1 MVYVNYTELR
11 QNLAR
16 YMDEVCD
23 RHAPLVVTRQN
34 ARPVVLISQEEYD
47 RMAET
52 LHLMRS
58 PRNALRLL
66 QAMENTQAGRLIER
80 KLMLRA
86 TTIPTPAPKPT
97 WMTMSV
103 HDEAL
108 VGCRV
113 RGKSICGG
121 KKLTGRSRRESTN

>member
-1 MVYVNYTELR
+1 MGHVNYTDLR

-16 YMDEVCD
+16 YMEEVCD
-23 RHAPLVVTRQN
+23 SHAPLVVTRQN

-66 QAMENTQAGRLIER
+66 QAMENTKAGRLIER
-80 KLMLRA
+80 ELIDIDEESETETDSDERA
-86 TTIPTPAPKPT
+86 
-97 WMTMSV
+97 
-103 HDEAL
+103 
-108 VGCRV
+108 
-113 RGKSICGG
+113 
-121 KKLTGRSRRESTN
+121 